1 MITMTITKMI
11 NLLNGTTVIK
21 SEGLRKHKLKK
32 SQYLLLGIHQDIGIG
47 VCQKM
52 KKKKKRWKNYG
63 HKHRPFCIW

>member
-52 KKKKKRWKNYG
+52 KKKKKKKMEKLWA
-63 HKHRPFCIW
+63 